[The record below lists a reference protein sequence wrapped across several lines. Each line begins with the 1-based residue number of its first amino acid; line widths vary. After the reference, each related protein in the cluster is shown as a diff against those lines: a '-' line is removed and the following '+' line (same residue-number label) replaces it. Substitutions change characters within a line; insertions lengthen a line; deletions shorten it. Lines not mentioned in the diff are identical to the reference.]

1 MSARNT
7 TARVAVCSR
16 SFSQHP
22 ILRAELLERYEHVT
36 FNAEGKKLAGPTL
49 VEFLRGHDKAI
60 TALEVVTREVLEQLP
75 ELRVISKYGVG
86 LDMIDQAAMQALGKR
101 LGWQGGVNR
110 RSVAELALTF
120 MISALRLVPSA
131 AREVLAGEWRQQ
143 FGRQLTGRTV
153 GIVGCGHIGKDLT
166 PLLAPLGCRI
176 LVHDIVHYA
185 EFYAAHG
192 LEPVELDVLLES
204 SDVVTLHL
212 PLDDSTRGI
221 IDARRIGLLQPGAVL
236 INTARGGLVNE
247 GALLTALV
255 EGRIAGA
262 AFDVFA
268 SEPPT
273 DRALLDHPN
282 FLATPH
288 IGGSAQEAVLAM
300 GRSAIRHLDP

>member
-22 ILRAELLERYEHVT
+22 VLRAELLERYEHVT
-36 FNAEGKKLAGPTL
+36 FNTDGKNLVGPTL

-75 ELRVISKYGVG
+75 ELQVISKYGVG
-86 LDMIDQAAMQALGKR
+86 LNMIDQAAMQALGKR

-166 PLLAPLGCRI
+166 LLLAPFGCRI

-185 EFYAAHG
+185 EFYSAHG
-192 LEPVELDVLLES
+192 LEPVALDILLES

-236 INTARGGLVNE
+236 INTARGGLVDE

-268 SEPPT
+268 SEPPI